1 MILPIGPIHPG
12 LKEPLRLKLQTQGE
26 KVIKAEIDY
35 GYVHRGIEKIMEG
48 KTWQKCIYLSERI
61 CGICSYEH
69 TQTFAETLESISGVQ
84 APLRAQ
90 YLRVITNELDRIQ
103 SHLLANSTFFKTL
116 DHETLFMHVL
126 ALREYAMDS
135 LELLTGNRVNLGWNV
150 VGGVRMDAEEKH
162 FDAILANLKKIE
174 DGFDRHIALFEEAP
188 IVALRAK
195 GVGVMTKEEAIKG
208 HAVGPIGRA
217 SGLKHDLREMLPMKK
232 ENLAMLCDYYELTM
246 GNGYFV
252 SRLEA
257 IKTKKAS
264 VKLDNNIFFEENTP
278 VSGSVLRTN
287 VSYYNHGL
295 FKLNFSDSSSLDKA
309 NSYIS
314 EKSGG
319 KAKELLS
326 ALSGNMTLSGT
337 TVISDSWLGC
347 FDESGSDMLTG
358 TEYLLK
364 GKSCKGFIKDFKG
377 TPCKFVALLPDKDI
391 SDLLKALNSESYSEI
406 IESMNIFK
414 TADVSIAPF
423 KLESCEDYSGLI
435 KKSGVSEIFDDGSF
449 SGLTFRKTAST
460 GAIAQYCSV
469 NINAAGVN
477 TSDKVK
483 AKSKKQEAETK
494 LSFDR
499 PYVFFIID
507 NESNIPIISGIKG

>member
-12 LKEPLRLKLQTQGE
+12 LKEPLRLKLKTQGE

-69 TQTFAETLESISGVQ
+69 TQSFAETLELISGVQ

-150 VGGVRMDAEEKH
+150 VGGVRMDAEQKH
-162 FDAILANLKKIE
+162 FDAILENLKIIE

-217 SGLKHDLREMLPMKK
+217 SGIKYDYRQQHHTYRDELEFKPIWRKEGDNYARTLNRLYEVEQSIDLIRQTIDNIPKGDIRIPVEIASGYGQWSNEAPRGEVRYMIETNGNLMKNISIRTPSIMNIDSCARYMLKDV
-232 ENLAMLCDYYELTM
+232 ATVADA
-246 GNGYFV
+246 V
-252 SRLEA
+252 STYASADPCIACAERVA
-257 IKTKKAS
+257 ITDIDTGESTTK
-264 VKLDNNIFFEENTP
+264 DFFE
-278 VSGSVLRTN
+278 
-287 VSYYNHGL
+287 
-295 FKLNFSDSSSLDKA
+295 
-309 NSYIS
+309 
-314 EKSGG
+314 
-319 KAKELLS
+319 
-326 ALSGNMTLSGT
+326 
-337 TVISDSWLGC
+337 
-347 FDESGSDMLTG
+347 
-358 TEYLLK
+358 
-364 GKSCKGFIKDFKG
+364 
-377 TPCKFVALLPDKDI
+377 
-391 SDLLKALNSESYSEI
+391 
-406 IESMNIFK
+406 
-414 TADVSIAPF
+414 
-423 KLESCEDYSGLI
+423 
-435 KKSGVSEIFDDGSF
+435 
-449 SGLTFRKTAST
+449 
-460 GAIAQYCSV
+460 
-469 NINAAGVN
+469 
-477 TSDKVK
+477 VK
-483 AKSKKQEAETK
+483 
-494 LSFDR
+494 
-499 PYVFFIID
+499 
-507 NESNIPIISGIKG
+507 